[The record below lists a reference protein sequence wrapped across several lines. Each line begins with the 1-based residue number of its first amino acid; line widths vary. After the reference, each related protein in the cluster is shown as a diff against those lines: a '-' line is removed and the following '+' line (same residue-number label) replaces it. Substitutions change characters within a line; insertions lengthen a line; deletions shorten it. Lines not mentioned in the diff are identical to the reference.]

1 MESQMANRL
10 SLISAVSKAL
20 RNTSPVP
27 QTQNSPMT
35 ELFQMPKKGST
46 TTPLDMYSSVGTL
59 FAVVNRL
66 ANDTSAV
73 CWKLY
78 RKTDGNSKTEDRV
91 EVIDHPALKLLNKP
105 NPFMTR
111 QEFIEVIQQH
121 IDLTGEAWLQV
132 ASSDFAAMPL
142 QLWPLRPDRVS
153 ISVDTTEFLT
163 GYVYTTPDGMKIPLD
178 KEDVIGLRMPDPLN
192 LYRGVGP
199 VSSILTDLDSSRLAA
214 EWNRNFFK
222 NSANPGGVIE
232 VPDRLSDE
240 HFQELMLRWREQHK
254 GTQNAHVAS
263 ILEGGMKWVPYSIN
277 MRDLQFAELRQVS
290 ATQILQAFGFPKFKL
305 GDVTDVNRA
314 NAVASETMY
323 ARSLLK
329 PRLERIKQALNNDL
343 LPLFGASG
351 MGVEFDY
358 DSPEPDDRE
367 LEDASLVARANA
379 AKTLVDAGYDP
390 VAVLEVVELPPMGHN
405 KPVQL
410 EQKNNLPNPPIP
422 PTTTANGEPDDQVV

>member
-1 MESQMANRL
+1 MARPL
-10 SLISAVSKAL
+10 SLISAVSQAF
-20 RNTSPVP
+20 RNTAPVP

-78 RKTDGNSKTEDRV
+78 RKTDGNTKTEDRQ
-91 EVIDHPALKLLNKP
+91 EVVDHPALKLLNKP

-132 ASSDFAAMPL
+132 ASSDLAQMPL

-163 GYVYTTPDGMKIPLD
+163 GYTYTTPDGMKIPLD

-199 VSSILTDLDSSRLAA
+199 VSAILTDLDSSRLAA

-232 VPDRLSDE
+232 VPDRLDDRD
-240 HFQELMLRWREQHK
+240 FQELKIRWQEQHK

-263 ILEGGMKWVPYSIN
+263 ILEGGMKWLPYSIN
-277 MRDLQFAELRQVS
+277 MRDLQFAELREVS

-343 LPLFGASG
+343 LPLFGTSG

-390 VAVLEVVELPPMGHN
+390 VAVLEVVELPPMGHS

-410 EQKNNLPNPPIP
+410 KQDNTPNPPIP
-422 PTTTANGEPDDQVV
+422 PTTTANGEPDEQVV